1 MRRAFSL
8 IELLIVVVIIGVVY
22 SLSVSSFS
30 KVNDAVFKLN
40 LGNLKEY
47 LQSIEHQK
55 SVKILCLDE
64 CSSCEIYVDG
74 TKYEEASGKL
84 DNFLDESVRVY
95 TYDFSYGTQLKQKD
109 IYFNEEDVEEEVCF
123 SYEVDAKGVG
133 EQVYVKFQESVY
145 DFSTYFTPT
154 PKYTSLDE
162 ALDAKEELV
171 SQVR

>member
-1 MRRAFSL
+1 MKKAFSL

-22 SLSVSSFS
+22 SLSISGFAKVSD
-30 KVNDAVFKLN
+30 KEFKLN

-64 CSSCEIYVDG
+64 CSSCEVYVDG
-74 TKYEEASGKL
+74 EMYEEASGKL
-84 DNFLDESVRVY
+84 DGFLDESVQVY
-95 TYDFSYGTQLKQKD
+95 TYDFAYGTQLKQKD

-123 SYEVDAKGVG
+123 SYEVDTKGVG

-154 PKYTSLDE
+154 PKYSSLDE
-162 ALDAKEELV
+162 ALEAKEALV
-171 SQVR
+171 SQLR

>member
-22 SLSVSSFS
+22 SLSISGFAKIS
-30 KVNDAVFKLN
+30 DEEFKLN

-47 LQSIEHQK
+47 LQNIEHKK

-64 CSSCEIYVDG
+64 CSSCQVYVDG
-74 TKYEEASGKL
+74 QKYEEASGKL
-84 DNFLDESVRVY
+84 DDFLDESVRVY

-123 SYEVDAKGVG
+123 SYEVDKKGVG
-133 EQVYVKFQESVY
+133 EQVYVEFKEKVY
-145 DFSTYFTPT
+145 DFSTYFVRT
-154 PKYTSLDE
+154 PKYASLDE

-171 SQVR
+171 SQLR

>member
-22 SLSVSSFS
+22 SLSVSGFA
-30 KVNDAVFKLN
+30 KVSDKEFKLN

-47 LQSIEHQK
+47 LQGIEHRK

-74 TKYEEASGKL
+74 TNNEASSGKL
-84 DNFLDESVRVY
+84 DDFLDESVRVY
-95 TYDFSYGTQLKQKD
+95 TYDFSYGTQLKPKD

-133 EQVYVKFQESVY
+133 EQVYVEFKERVY
-145 DFSTYFTPT
+145 DFSTYFKPT
-154 PKYTSLDE
+154 PKYSSLDA
-162 ALDAKEELV
+162 ALEAKEELV
-171 SQVR
+171 SQLR